1 MVLTDEKQLIEDKR
15 GERNQGGNLNGQIST
30 DVAKSFAQAKKCFE
44 KSHCAPK
51 FFCKKKFIIPY

>member
-30 DVAKSFAQAKKCFE
+30 DVAKSFAQV
-44 KSHCAPK
+44 KSAWK
-51 FFCKKKFIIPY
+51 IPL